1 MPTLSVKVMTS
12 NTQPQPSSAQDPF
25 EFGERDGRLWAI
37 VLAGGQGVRLRP
49 LARLVCGDDRPKQYV
64 PLLGSRTLL
73 GQTLDRVRLSI
84 STARTLVVTVQ
95 GHAAYVAPECSG
107 PRAPHVLVQ
116 PDNRGTAAGILFP
129 AHWIFWR
136 DPDATVAIFPSD
148 HFVLEERTFM
158 AHVALV
164 AGWVE
169 RHPDQIVLLG
179 AKPSGPE
186 VEYGWIEVGQAV
198 GHTRGGVI
206 YQAVRFWEKPSA
218 EGARAC
224 LAAGCLRNTFV
235 VVAKAQALLHAGQE
249 QLPELSERLALIRPF
264 IGTEDE
270 RWAICQAY
278 TLMPAANFSR
288 GILEPGTARLAVA
301 PLPPLTWCDLGTP
314 RRVFELLNRVHMN
327 PPWLAA
333 SARPA

>member
-1 MPTLSVKVMTS
+1 MGARPQLSTV
-12 NTQPQPSSAQDPF
+12 QGWF
-25 EFGERDGRLWAI
+25 ESGEGGGRLWAV

-73 GQTLDRVRLSI
+73 GQTLDRVRLAVP
-84 STARTLVVTVQ
+84 TARTAVVTVQ

-107 PRAPHVLVQ
+107 PRGPRVLVQ

-129 AHWIFWR
+129 AHWISWR
-136 DPDATVAIFPSD
+136 DPDATVAVFPSD
-148 HFVLEERTFM
+148 HFVLEEAAFM
-158 AHVALV
+158 AHVASV
-164 AGWVE
+164 ARWVE

-179 AKPSGPE
+179 AAASGPE
-186 VEYGWIEVGQAV
+186 VEYGWIEGGEAV
-198 GHTRGGVI
+198 GRTEGGVI
-206 YQAVRFWEKPSA
+206 YRVLRFWEKPSV

-224 LAAGCLRNTFV
+224 LAAGCLWNTFV
-235 VVAKAQALLHAGQE
+235 VVAKARALLRAGQE

-264 IGTEDE
+264 AGTEHE
-270 RWAICQAY
+270 RWAIGQAY
-278 TLMPAANFSR
+278 ARMPAANFSR
-288 GILEPGTARLAVA
+288 GILEPCTARLAVS

-314 RRVFELLNRVHMN
+314 RRVFELLNRLHIN